1 LFETIDPG
9 IERMTRG
16 RKGVVW
22 DAFKKDYLKA
32 LLAGDRAAAAEVVE
46 SLLSSSIDLPSI
58 YLNVLSP
65 VMVQVGE
72 LWGRGAINVAQ
83 EKLAT
88 QITLGQMAKLRLL
101 QVAARP
107 SAHRV
112 LVSCVE
118 GEEHY
123 IGARMAADL
132 FMMEGWAV
140 DFLGPNVPVTSLIE
154 MIESRQ
160 PQLLALSA
168 TMQSHVKKAK
178 GLMRRLKTL
187 SVRPKLLLGGQAL
200 RDGKLAVP
208 NRLICRAAGN
218 VVEGL
223 KIARELLNS
232 ERPQT
237 MLDAYLKEFGSQVR
251 ELRAQA
257 DWTQQRLADLTGLT
271 RAYIVMVEGGKQ
283 NVSMDV
289 VIRLANALGVL
300 PERLLPQN
308 QAGAGTARESSS

>member
-1 LFETIDPG
+1 MARGTKGIDW
-9 IERMTRG
+9 ES
-16 RKGVVW
+16 
-22 DAFKKDYLKA
+22 FKKDYLRA
-32 LLAGDRAAAAEVVE
+32 LLAGDRVAAGEVLE
-46 SLLSSSIDLPSI
+46 NLLASSIDLPAI

-65 VMVQVGE
+65 AMVQIGD

-101 QVAARP
+101 QVGPRP

-132 FMMEGWAV
+132 FTMEGWRV
-140 DFLGPNVPVTSLIE
+140 DFLGPNVPETSLIE

-160 PQLLALSA
+160 PRLLALSV
-168 TMQSHVKKAK
+168 TMQSHIKKAK
-178 GLMRRLKTL
+178 RLLRQLTNL
-187 SVRPKLLLGGQAL
+187 TVRPKVLLGGQAL
-200 RDGKLAVP
+200 GHGQFLAP
-208 NRLICRAAGN
+208 KRLICRVAGN

-223 KIARELLNS
+223 VTARELLNS
-232 ERPQT
+232 ESPKT
-237 MLDAYLKEFGSQVR
+237 VLDAYLKEFGRQVR

-257 DWTQQRLADLTGLT
+257 GWTQQRLAELTGLT
-271 RAYIVMVEGGKQ
+271 RAYIVSVEGGKQ
-283 NVSMDV
+283 NVSLDV
-289 VIRLANALGVL
+289 VVRIANALGTT
-300 PERLLPQN
+300 PERLL
-308 QAGAGTARESSS
+308 ATDDAAKLSATK

>member
-1 LFETIDPG
+1 MP
-9 IERMTRG
+9 RG
-16 RKGVVW
+16 RKGVDW
-22 DAFKKDYLKA
+22 EPFKKDYLKA
-32 LLAGDRAAAAEVVE
+32 LLAGDRAAAGEVVE
-46 SLLSSSIDLPSI
+46 SLLAGSMALPAI

-65 VMVQVGE
+65 VMVQIGE

-101 QVAARP
+101 QVAPRL

-140 DFLGPNVPVTSLIE
+140 DFLGPNVPGTSLIE
-154 MIESRQ
+154 MIKSRR
-160 PQLLALSA
+160 PQLVALSA
-168 TMQSHVKKAK
+168 TMQRHVKKMK
-178 GLMRRLKTL
+178 GLIRQLTTL
-187 SVRPKLLLGGQAL
+187 SPRPKVLLGGHAL
-200 RDGKLAVP
+200 SDGKSSGP
-208 NRLICRAAGN
+208 NKLIYRVASN

-223 KIARELLNS
+223 NIARDLLSS
-232 ERPQT
+232 ETPKT
-237 MLDAYLKEFGSQVR
+237 VLDAYLKDLGRQVR
-251 ELRAQA
+251 ELRGQA
-257 DWTQQRLADLTGLT
+257 GWTQQRLAELTGLT
-271 RAYIVMVEGGKQ
+271 RAYIVLVEGGKQ
-283 NVSMDV
+283 NVTMDV

-300 PERLLPQN
+300 PERLLAQ
-308 QAGAGTARESSS
+308 

>member
-1 LFETIDPG
+1 
-9 IERMTRG
+9 MARG
-16 RKGVVW
+16 RKGVDW
-22 DAFKKDYLKA
+22 DPFKKDYLKA
-32 LLAGDRAAAAEVVE
+32 LLAGDRAAAGEVVE
-46 SLLSSSIDLPSI
+46 SLLAGSMALPAI

-65 VMVQVGE
+65 VMVQIGE

-101 QVAARP
+101 QVAPRL

-140 DFLGPNVPVTSLIE
+140 DFLGPNVPGTSLIE
-154 MIESRQ
+154 MIKSRR
-160 PQLLALSA
+160 PQLVALSA
-168 TMQSHVKKAK
+168 TMQRHVKKMK
-178 GLMRRLKTL
+178 SLIRQLTTL
-187 SVRPKLLLGGQAL
+187 SPRPKVLLGGQAL
-200 RDGKLAVP
+200 SDGKSSGP
-208 NRLICRAAGN
+208 NQLIYRVASN

-223 KIARELLNS
+223 NIARDLLSS
-232 ERPQT
+232 ETPKT
-237 MLDAYLKEFGSQVR
+237 VLDAYLKDLGRQVR
-251 ELRAQA
+251 ELRGQA
-257 DWTQQRLADLTGLT
+257 GWTQQRLAELTGLT
-271 RAYIVMVEGGKQ
+271 RAYIVLVEGGKQ
-283 NVSMDV
+283 NVTMDV

-300 PERLLPQN
+300 PERLLAQ
-308 QAGAGTARESSS
+308 